1 MLAVINIC
9 GIFTVIFYEKRKM
22 IRLSR
27 KMIYLII
34 KGDDIYDYQEKLDES
49 EKEGLLLKEFLVQG
63 DVKPLNKRPSTI
75 PQFIIS
81 NFYQNALAIYQ
92 LISDG
97 WNTSRC
103 YSKNPGNEYTITLS
117 RNISSA
123 EGICCEQSLFVA
135 SASRNP
141 RELLENLPD
150 RVNAADDNTLKDDVE
165 WSEDSAMKI
174 AWRYS
179 TVPKVDSSLSYSR
192 HGIPQY
198 DLTKKMDHKKMDL
211 CNISYFPDSTES
223 QDELPNYNDLYK
235 RIRQKL
241 EEDEYSATSSKSLK
255 RVLRIIIEGV
265 GNPFWQDPEN
275 DLKFVAYL
283 RTVLCSY
290 YAVAM
295 LIINSS
301 GMSNDQKEKLYA
313 YGDLVVHLDAVECNN
328 TIDKFGDRF
337 DGYFRLLKLPTITSI
352 ATHCPAS
359 SDLVFQLQKRKF
371 DIKVLHLPPALGDD
385 DKKKDF
391 GSNCQEILKSF

>member
-1 MLAVINIC
+1 MA
-9 GIFTVIFYEKRKM
+9 G
-22 IRLSR
+22 IRLDAIPRIPGTNIRSR
-27 KMIYLII
+27 YPEISAGCAAIDALIGGGIPLSSLYIIDEDKSRIYATVL
-34 KGDDIYDYQEKLDES
+34 
-49 EKEGLLLKEFLVQG
+49 
-63 DVKPLNKRPSTI
+63 
-75 PQFIIS
+75 
-81 NFYQNALAIYQ
+81 
-92 LISDG
+92 
-97 WNTSRC
+97 
-103 YSKNPGNEYTITLS
+103 SKYF
-117 RNISSA
+117 SA

-385 DKKKDF
+385 DKKRF
-391 GSNCQEILKSF
+391 WLKLPGNFKIF